1 MDKPACGNC
10 RSFRT
15 NPQDLSKGE
24 CHHGPPTPFVQV
36 VGQGMAIVS
45 VWPPV
50 QRHQEC
56 EQFSPRPVALAINQD
71 CRTERCRS

>member
-15 NPQDLSKGE
+15 SPQDLSKGE
-24 CHHGPPTPFVQV
+24 CHHGPPTPFVQAT
-36 VGQGMAIVS
+36 GQGLAIIS

-50 QRHQEC
+50 QRNQEC
-56 EQFSPRPVALAINQD
+56 EAFEPRPVALAID
-71 CRTERCRS
+71 RSERCCS